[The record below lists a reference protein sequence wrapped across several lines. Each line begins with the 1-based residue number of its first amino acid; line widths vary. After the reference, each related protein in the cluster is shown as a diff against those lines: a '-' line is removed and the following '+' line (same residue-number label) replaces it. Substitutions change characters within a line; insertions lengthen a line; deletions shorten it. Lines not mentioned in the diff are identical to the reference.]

1 MNHVL
6 SVVHGIEMLAV
17 GFRIVIQK
25 LIAYET
31 EDERRSL
38 TPKILVG
45 QHTAPPGQLPP
56 MPAMGAAAP
65 PPPPGAPGATYS
77 PGTLEAAL
85 AGNGQST
92 IPF

>member
-1 MNHVL
+1 
-6 SVVHGIEMLAV
+6 
-17 GFRIVIQK
+17 
-25 LIAYET
+25 
-31 EDERRSL
+31 
-38 TPKILVG
+38 
-45 QHTAPPGQLPP
+45 
-56 MPAMGAAAP
+56 MGAAAP

>member
-45 QHTAPPGQLPP
+45 QHIRWILSVTVKIVNRGV
-56 MPAMGAAAP
+56 
-65 PPPPGAPGATYS
+65 
-77 PGTLEAAL
+77 
-85 AGNGQST
+85 
-92 IPF
+92 F